1 MKKVCLFLGFILLA
15 IFVIAQDKGGNSIIG
30 TVIDAASK
38 NPLEYATITI
48 FVSGQTTPLSGTTT
62 DKTGSFNLTDIP
74 AGTYNIVIEN
84 IGYTAFTE
92 RDFVLSKKDA
102 ITDLKKISLSID
114 SKLLAGVTVQANAR
128 LIDNKIDKM
137 VFNAEKDVSS
147 LGGVATD
154 LLKKIPQV
162 SVDVDGNV
170 QLAGSSGIRFL
181 INGKPSSAFGS
192 NIADVLQSI
201 PASQIKSIEVITNP
215 GARYDAQGLGGI
227 INIILKTNN
236 TRGYNGNISLTA
248 GTRNENASANFNVRN
263 KNFGVNAFF
272 SGNKRLRSQGSSN
285 NYRET
290 TDGALLSTLSQNNR
304 NHFVRQGY
312 QSGVGFD
319 WTVKKQHSISG
330 NLAFNYFGFTSSG
343 TSNQA
348 LQPDKGSGLPA
359 IISLLNS
366 GNKYRYNSMDASLN
380 YKRTFAKED
389 QELEASITTNSGN
402 NNSNS
407 FSQQFLLPK
416 DSLYYGI
423 RAYNPASTHETV
435 LSVDYT
441 QPVAKD
447 VKLGVGGKTTFYT
460 IATNST
466 ALSFQPA
473 LQTYEPDAFLS
484 NGLNY
489 RQNVYAA
496 YAELSFPVAKLFE
509 AKIGSR
515 YERTEVNA
523 FYSNA
528 ATQATIP
535 GYNTVVPSIFL
546 SKKIDD
552 KQTIKLSFSK
562 RIERPDYEDLNP
574 FVNTSD
580 PKNLSTGNPGL
591 QPQIG
596 YRYELSYNRDLG
608 KTGSL
613 MLTLFHRI
621 SEKDIQP
628 YVFYYPTYLV
638 GDSIYNNVSVSTRQN
653 IGTENNSGLN
663 LFADMR
669 FTPKLTVRGNVF
681 LFYRHTINAIDKGYN
696 SNSVNYRFNMNASY
710 QFTNTLL
717 AEFFGNFS
725 SARNE
730 AQGRYPSFTS
740 YTMAFRKQFWQ
751 KKGSLAL
758 TATNPFSENLTQKT
772 VLLGTNFNQNLERTF
787 PFRSIGINFT
797 WKFGKLEF
805 KKEEAQ
811 RDNNLSAPTQ

>member
-1 MKKVCLFLGFILLA
+1 M
-15 IFVIAQDKGGNSIIG
+15 
-30 TVIDAASK
+30 
-38 NPLEYATITI
+38 
-48 FVSGQTTPLSGTTT
+48 
-62 DKTGSFNLTDIP
+62 
-74 AGTYNIVIEN
+74 
-84 IGYTAFTE
+84 
-92 RDFVLSKKDA
+92 
-102 ITDLKKISLSID
+102 
-114 SKLLAGVTVQANAR
+114 
-128 LIDNKIDKM
+128 
-137 VFNAEKDVSS
+137 
-147 LGGVATD
+147 
-154 LLKKIPQV
+154 
-162 SVDVDGNV
+162 
-170 QLAGSSGIRFL
+170 
-181 INGKPSSAFGS
+181 
-192 NIADVLQSI
+192 
-201 PASQIKSIEVITNP
+201 
-215 GARYDAQGLGGI
+215 
-227 INIILKTNN
+227 
-236 TRGYNGNISLTA
+236 
-248 GTRNENASANFNVRN
+248 RN

-366 GNKYRYNSMDASLN
+366 GNKYRYNSVDASLN

-515 YERTEVNA
+515 YERTDRQPW
-523 FYSNA
+523 SA
-528 ATQATIP
+528 AANWLP
-535 GYNTVVPSIFL
+535 L
-546 SKKIDD
+546 R
-552 KQTIKLSFSK
+552 IKL
-562 RIERPDYEDLNP
+562 
-574 FVNTSD
+574 
-580 PKNLSTGNPGL
+580 
-591 QPQIG
+591 QP
-596 YRYELSYNRDLG
+596 
-608 KTGSL
+608 
-613 MLTLFHRI
+613 
-621 SEKDIQP
+621 
-628 YVFYYPTYLV
+628 
-638 GDSIYNNVSVSTRQN
+638 
-653 IGTENNSGLN
+653 
-663 LFADMR
+663 
-669 FTPKLTVRGNVF
+669 
-681 LFYRHTINAIDKGYN
+681 
-696 SNSVNYRFNMNASY
+696 
-710 QFTNTLL
+710 
-717 AEFFGNFS
+717 
-725 SARNE
+725 
-730 AQGRYPSFTS
+730 
-740 YTMAFRKQFWQ
+740 
-751 KKGSLAL
+751 
-758 TATNPFSENLTQKT
+758 
-772 VLLGTNFNQNLERTF
+772 
-787 PFRSIGINFT
+787 
-797 WKFGKLEF
+797 
-805 KKEEAQ
+805 
-811 RDNNLSAPTQ
+811 